1 MNIKQQRIAVLGCGR
16 SGIAAANLALAE
28 GAAEVCL
35 FDTSPKAT
43 YTHPQ
48 ITCVSAATP
57 EDAAEYAA
65 DLVLISPGVEPNKP
79 WVESFCK
86 PNNAPLLGETEFAYR
101 YFQGQIIAITGTN
114 GKTTTTA
121 LIEHILLSAGRA
133 AIACGNFG
141 IPLSEVILQH
151 PEKNIAVLEV
161 SSFQMETIEQF
172 CPDIAIWLNFAP
184 DHMDRY
190 KRIEDYF
197 AAKKRIFDNMRPEQ
211 LAILRLEEK
220 LGDLAP
226 RIETF
231 SSLESQATLH
241 YRDSV
246 IYEGE
251 RACISLKNTRMEQS
265 HNAEN
270 SMAALLACRPLGI
283 SESQIERAIVSFAPP
298 CHRCEMVAERKGILW
313 LNDSKSTNLHSTAAA
328 IHSQTRPIILIA
340 GGKQKGLNYAPLI
353 PLLKQKARHS
363 LCFGEIASPLCNC
376 LSAACPS
383 EEHDTVEQCVTR
395 ALSLAEAGDVILF
408 SPGTSSFDQFTGYEA
423 RGQCFRDAVHRAI
436 RPVTNHS

>member
-1 MNIKQQRIAVLGCGR
+1 MNITQQRIAVLGCGR
-16 SGIAAANLALAE
+16 SGIAAANLALAK

-43 YTHPQ
+43 YTHPE
-48 ITCVSAATP
+48 ITCVSAATT
-57 EDAAEYAA
+57 EDAALYAA
-65 DLVLISPGVEPNKP
+65 DLVLISPGVEPNNA
-79 WVESFCK
+79 WVTAFCEPK
-86 PNNAPLLGETEFAYR
+86 NAPLLGETEFAYR
-101 YFQGQIIAITGTN
+101 YFEGQIIAITGTN

-121 LIEHILLSAGRA
+121 LIEHILLSAGRS

-190 KRIEDYF
+190 KKIEDYF
-197 AAKKRIFDNMRPEQ
+197 DAKKRIFDNMRPDQ

-231 SSLESQATLH
+231 SSLESTATLH
-241 YRDSV
+241 YKDSV
-246 IYEGE
+246 IYEGT
-251 RACISLKNTRMEQS
+251 RPCLSLKNTRMEQS

-283 SESQIERAIVSFAPP
+283 SESQIERAIKSFAPP
-298 CHRCEMVAERKGILW
+298 CHRCEMVAEHKGILW

-353 PLLKQKARHS
+353 PLLKQKARHC
-363 LCFGEIASPLCNC
+363 LCFGEIASPLHAC
-376 LSAACPS
+376 LSAACAS
-383 EEHDTVEQCVTR
+383 EKHETIEQCVAR
-395 ALSLAEAGDVILF
+395 ALTLVESGDVVLF
-408 SPGTSSFDQFTGYEA
+408 SPATSSFDQFTGYEA
-423 RGQCFRDAVHRAI
+423 RGQCFRDAVHQAI
-436 RPVTNHS
+436 RS